1 MGGVLISY
9 SQMVGGGDL
18 NNTFEPMYIKG
29 TVYKREGHKLRLLLM
44 PIFTSFTVFP
54 VKIYILA
61 VIRRDTYIP
70 LADLEGRGY
79 GGRNPPFQISKI
91 KEN

>member
-1 MGGVLISY
+1 
-9 SQMVGGGDL
+9 
-18 NNTFEPMYIKG
+18 MYIKG

-44 PIFTSFTVFP
+44 PIFTSFTHYKSFYSISSQN
-54 VKIYILA
+54 IYS
-61 VIRRDTYIP
+61 RSDKEDTYIP

-79 GGRNPPFQISKI
+79 GGRNPSFQISKI